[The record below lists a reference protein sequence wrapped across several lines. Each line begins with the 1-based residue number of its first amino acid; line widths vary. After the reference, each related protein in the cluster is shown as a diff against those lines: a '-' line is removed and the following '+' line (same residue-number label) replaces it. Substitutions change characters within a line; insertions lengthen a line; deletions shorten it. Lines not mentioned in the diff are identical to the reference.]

1 MRTNTRALC
10 LIVLLFCFELN
21 TAQLISKQNSRNI
34 KQGACSMLEKRDWKA
49 RLPWRTRAQRCA
61 PAIPGALFLEYL
73 RFALLRLPL
82 AVHYGGTHTPEPEH
96 TMADWCKGSS
106 SPK

>member
-1 MRTNTRALC
+1 
-10 LIVLLFCFELN
+10 
-21 TAQLISKQNSRNI
+21 
-34 KQGACSMLEKRDWKA
+34 MLEKRDCKA

-82 AVHYGGTHTPEPEH
+82 AVNYGGTHTPEPEH

-106 SPK
+106 SPNTPRHATTTGKKPPLSGSGYPGYTTGAVRVCVSAE